1 MRSDKVFGDMHGD
14 AENGKGEGKRQRGM
28 QETAE
33 IFVEFEKCHG
43 TIPFA
48 DPPVSA
54 KDSDQV
60 MDDAQGDADQRNG
73 ERNGQR
79 GMQEVAQIFF
89 VENGH
94 RAAPW
99 ICPP

>member
-14 AENGKGEGKRQRGM
+14 AEKGKGKGKCQRGM

-43 TIPFA
+43 TIPFV

-54 KDSDQV
+54 NDSDQV

-79 GMQEVAQIFF
+79 GVQEVAQVFF
-89 VENGH
+89 IENCH

>member
-1 MRSDKVFGDMHGD
+1 MRGDT
-14 AENGKGEGKRQRGM
+14 EKGKGEGKRQRGM
-28 QETAE
+28 EKAAE
-33 IFVEFEKCHG
+33 IFVEFGECHG
-43 TIPFA
+43 TVPFV

-54 KDSDQV
+54 RDSDQV

-79 GMQEVAQIFF
+79 GVQEVAEIFV

-94 RAAPW
+94 WLAPR
-99 ICPP
+99 ICLP